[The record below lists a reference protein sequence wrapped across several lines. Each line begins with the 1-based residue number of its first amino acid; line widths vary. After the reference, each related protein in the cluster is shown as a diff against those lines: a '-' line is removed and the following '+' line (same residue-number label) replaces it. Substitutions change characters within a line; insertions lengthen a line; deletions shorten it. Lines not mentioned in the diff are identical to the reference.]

1 MTWEGP
7 GFVDHHTHL
16 LRVSVGAAAPCDAT
30 DPEDVAAYHR
40 GVARRWS
47 TPMDEPHEPLVVDDR
62 VRGLLERGLTRA
74 AALGL
79 VQVTEAGM
87 HDWTLLEA
95 LQDLRAR
102 GPLPVRVRVLAA
114 SGIAEPSRMRRTGDP
129 WVELEGVKFYADG
142 WLGSRTCAVSEPFED
157 EEHKGVLFLDADALA
172 RRADPFAEA
181 GFTIATHAIGDLAIE
196 TVLDAY
202 DRLFGS
208 DCAEAAPRIE
218 HAQVLRPDLVTR
230 MADMGVVVCIQ
241 PSFAVSDAAAA
252 RTALGGDRM
261 EHAYRWDLL
270 LAAGVR
276 VITGADW
283 PIETLAPLEGLQHLV
298 TGAELGRVEQLAA
311 PLPLDDALSLMTDAT
326 AGTVLLSD
334 DPHSAG
340 DDHLAELEVVEARPA
355 EGQRDGAAGS
365 TR

>member
-16 LRVSVGAAAPCDAT
+16 LRVSVGAAAPCDMT
-30 DPEDVAAYHR
+30 DAAEVSAYHR
-40 GVARRWS
+40 GVAGRWS
-47 TPMDEPHEPLVVDDR
+47 TPMDEPHEPLVVDDQ
-62 VRGLLERGLTRA
+62 VRGRLERGLARA
-74 AALGL
+74 AGLGL

-87 HDWTLLEA
+87 HDWTMLEA

-142 WLGSRTCAVSEPFED
+142 WVGPRTCAVSEPFED
-157 EEHKGVLFLDADALA
+157 EEHTGVLFLDADALA

-181 GFTIATHAIGDLAIE
+181 GFTIATHAIGDRAIE

-202 DRLFGS
+202 ERLYGS
-208 DCAEAAPRIE
+208 DCAAAAPRIE
-218 HAQVLRPDLVTR
+218 HAQVLRPDLITR
-230 MADMGVVVCIQ
+230 MADLGVVVCIQ
-241 PSFAVSDAAAA
+241 PSFAVSDAAGA

-276 VITGADW
+276 VISGADW
-283 PIETLAPLEGLQHLV
+283 PIETLSPLEGLQRLV
-298 TGAELGRVEQLAA
+298 TGAELGHAEQLAA
-311 PLPLDDALSLMTDAT
+311 PLALDQALAVMTDPA
-326 AGTVLLSD
+326 AGTVVLSD
-334 DPHSAG
+334 DPHAAG
-340 DDHLAELEVVEARPA
+340 DDHLAELEIVEARPA
-355 EGQRDGAAGS
+355 DR
-365 TR
+365 